1 MDLTAGVPRRRRK
14 TPPWL
19 PQALAYGLSAG
30 CMVWVLSRYSFSS
43 LKEDLQTLD
52 WKWAVLGALAEMSVY
67 VCQAWRWN
75 TLLSPVVRLGFW
87 RTVQAIYIG
96 LFANEVAPLK
106 IGEALRC
113 YLLAHWNNF
122 RISLSFASAALE
134 RLIDGFWMLLALMIT
149 AAFIPL
155 PEDLTILVRILE
167 GILLLGAIALFWIL
181 HHHRNEEQPLL
192 HETRWAATLRHI
204 VEGLHLMGNWRT
216 LLKTTLISLLFAVV
230 QIVPVY
236 AMIKAD
242 NMDLSFF
249 AAAAISTI
257 IRLATFIPNAPGNLG
272 VLNVACVAA
281 LVLFDVEQDVAKS
294 FSIIMLVLLTL
305 PLLIGG
311 AVATA
316 LTGVN
321 LGELRNRAH
330 HSMRGSVSQTHGEL

>member
-1 MDLTAGVPRRRRK
+1 MA
-14 TPPWL
+14 
-19 PQALAYGLSAG
+19 
-30 CMVWVLSRYSFSS
+30 WVLSRYSFSN
-43 LKEDLQTLD
+43 LKGDLQTLD
-52 WKWAVLGALAEMSVY
+52 WRWALLAALTELAIY

-75 TLLSPVVRLGFW
+75 TLLNPVVRLGFW

-96 LFANEVAPLK
+96 LFANEVLPLK
-106 IGEALRC
+106 IGEPIRC

-122 RISLSFASAALE
+122 RISLGFASAAVE
-134 RLIDGFWMLLALMIT
+134 RLVDGFWMLLALLIT
-149 AAFIPL
+149 AAFVTL

-167 GILLLGAIALFWIL
+167 GILVLGTAALFWIL
-181 HHHRNEEQPLL
+181 HHHQDNRAVLEQS
-192 HETRWAATLRHI
+192 RWAATLRHV

-216 LLKTTLISLLFAVV
+216 LLKTSLISLLMAVL
-230 QIVPVY
+230 QIVPTY
-236 AMIKAD
+236 ALIKAD

-257 IRLATFIPNAPGNLG
+257 IRLATFIPGAPSNLG

-281 LVLFDVEQDVAKS
+281 LVLFDVEKDVAKS
-294 FSIIMLVLLTL
+294 FSIIMLGILTL

-321 LGELRNRAH
+321 IGELRDRAH
-330 HSMRGSVSQTHGEL
+330 HSIRGSS

>member
-1 MDLTAGVPRRRRK
+1 MESTAGVPRRRQ
-14 TPPWL
+14 TPSWL
-19 PQALAYGLSAG
+19 PQAMAYGLSAG
-30 CMVWVLSRYSFSS
+30 CMAWVLSRYSFSS

-52 WKWAVLGALAEMSVY
+52 WRWAVVAALAELSVY
-67 VCQAWRWN
+67 LCQAWRWN
-75 TLLSPVVRLGFW
+75 TLLSPVVRLSFW

-106 IGEALRC
+106 IGEPIRC
-113 YLLAHWNNF
+113 YLLAHWNDF
-122 RISLSFASAALE
+122 RISLGFASAAVE
-134 RLIDGFWMLLALMIT
+134 RLIDGFWMLLALLIT
-149 AAFIPL
+149 AGFVPL
-155 PEDLTILVRILE
+155 PEDLRILVRILE
-167 GILLLGAIALFWIL
+167 GILLLGAVALFWIL
-181 HHHRNEEQPLL
+181 HHHEADHPVLEQS
-192 HETRWAATLRHI
+192 RWAAALRHV

-216 LLKTTLISLLFAVV
+216 LLKTTLISLLFSVA

-236 AMIKAD
+236 ALIKAD

-281 LVLFDVEQDVAKS
+281 LVLFDVERDVAKS
-294 FSIIMLVLLTL
+294 FSIIMLVVLTL
-305 PLLIGG
+305 PLLAGG

-321 LGELRNRAH
+321 LGELRDRAH
-330 HSMRGSVSQTHGEL
+330 HSIRGTAS